1 LPQEISHILKNSL
14 IFSSLGEKE
23 TGELARLAVERHLTP
38 EEFAF
43 FEGDPPEFFYLV
55 VRGRIKVTKQ
65 SPAGKEFIV
74 SFFGPGEMFGEVAVF
89 ENKPYP
95 ASAQAAEETTV
106 AGIRR
111 KAFLDFMAAHPEV
124 SLRIISVL
132 GGRLRE
138 AQARLGDLAASR
150 VQQRIARVLLMLSLR
165 LGKDLPFTRREIAD
179 MTGTTI
185 ETAIRVL
192 SRLGQGKIIRSARG
206 HIVITDE
213 TKLRLLAEGPPRI

>member
-1 LPQEISHILKNSL
+1 MTQEIGQVFKNSL
-14 IFSSLGEKE
+14 IFSGLGEE
-23 TGELARLAVERHLTP
+23 ELGELAALAARRRLAP
-38 EEFAF
+38 EEFVF
-43 FEGDPPEFFYLV
+43 WEGDAPDFFYLV
-55 VRGRIKVTKQ
+55 LRGRVKVVKQ
-65 SPAGKEFIV
+65 SPTGKEFIV

-95 ASAQAAEETTV
+95 ASSVAAEETVV
-106 AGIRR
+106 ASIRR
-111 KAFLDFMAAHPEV
+111 TAFLAFLAAHPEIA
-124 SLRIISVL
+124 LRIISVL

-150 VQQRIARVLLMLSLR
+150 VQQRIARVLLMLAAR
-165 LGKDLPFTRREIAD
+165 MGKDLPFTRREVAD

-206 HIVITDE
+206 HIIITDE
-213 TKLRLLAEGPPRI
+213 RKLRLLAEGPPRV